1 MNRRDFLRTSA
12 ILAAALN
19 LPGAARAAE
28 TETIDLPEPE
38 RSGGMPLMRAL
49 NERRSDR
56 NFSAED
62 LDGQTLSNLLWAAWG
77 VNRPSGKRTAPSA
90 SNRRETTVYCAMKT
104 GCYRYEAGAHRL
116 VRITDGD
123 LRAMTGKQDFTD
135 EAPLNLVFVA
145 DLDKQGSEF
154 YAACDTGFISQNVY
168 LYCASAGLNTVVRGW
183 IDRDPLHEAMGLDE
197 NMWITLCQT
206 VGKPG

>member
-1 MNRRDFLRTSA
+1 
-12 ILAAALN
+12 
-19 LPGAARAAE
+19 
-28 TETIDLPEPE
+28 
-38 RSGGMPLMRAL
+38 MPLMRAL
-49 NERRSDR
+49 NERQSDR
-56 NFSAED
+56 GFSAEE

-90 SNRRETTVYCAMKT
+90 SNRQETTVYCAMKK
-104 GCYRYEAGAHRL
+104 GCYRYEAAGNRL
-116 VRITDGD
+116 VRITDRD

-135 EAPLNLVFVA
+135 EAPLNLIFAA
-145 DLDKQGSEF
+145 DLDKQGSRF

-168 LYCASAGLNTVVRGW
+168 LYCASAGLATVVRGW
-183 IDRDPLHEAMGLDE
+183 FDREPLQEAMGLEE